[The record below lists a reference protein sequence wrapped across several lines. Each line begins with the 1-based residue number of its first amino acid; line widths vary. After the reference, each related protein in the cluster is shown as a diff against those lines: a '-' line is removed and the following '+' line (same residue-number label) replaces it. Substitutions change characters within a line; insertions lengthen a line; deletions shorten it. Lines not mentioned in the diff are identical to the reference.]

1 MLFGW
6 VEEAL
11 LVWRVGGKLTLLRST
26 LLSLPTYYLSLFTI
40 LASVA
45 NRLVR
50 LQRNFLWAGTGNGFK
65 HHLVWW
71 DTVCSPIDNVSLGVW
86 SLWPFGLSWENGY
99 GGLCWR
105 KFIYGGV

>member
-1 MLFGW
+1 M
-6 VEEAL
+6 EEAL